1 MLVLD
6 LDLLF
11 VGLAIVALVI
21 FVRRVQ
27 RRRKQ
32 QEGTLERTRRLLDEN
47 REIDEMLDEMRKQ
60 DSPFKK
66 E

>member
-11 VGLAIVALVI
+11 AGLAIVALVI
-21 FVRRVQ
+21 FVRRRQ
-27 RRRKQ
+27 RRRQ
-32 QEGTLERTRRLLDEN
+32 QDGTLERTRRLLEEN
-47 REIDEMLDEMRKQ
+47 REIDEMLEEMRKQ

>member
-6 LDLLF
+6 LDVLF

-21 FVRRVQ
+21 FVRRHQ

-32 QEGTLERTRRLLDEN
+32 QEGTLERTRRLLEEN
-47 REIDEMLDEMRKQ
+47 REIDEMLEEMRKQ
-60 DSPFKK
+60 DSPFKEK
-66 E
+66 

>member
-1 MLVLD
+1 MLFVD

-11 VGLAIVALVI
+11 AGLAIVALVI
-21 FVRRVQ
+21 FVRRRL
-27 RRRKQ
+27 RRRR
-32 QEGTLERTRRLLDEN
+32 QEGTLERTRRLLEEN
-47 REIDEMLDEMRKQ
+47 REIDEMLEEMRKQ

>member
-1 MLVLD
+1 MLFLD

-11 VGLAIVALVI
+11 AGLTIVALVI
-21 FVRRVQ
+21 VVRRVQ

-32 QEGTLERTRRLLDEN
+32 QGTLERTRRLLEEN
-47 REIDEMLDEMRKQ
+47 REIDEMLEEMRKQ
-60 DSPFKK
+60 PSPFKK

>member
-32 QEGTLERTRRLLDEN
+32 QEGTLERTRRLLEEN

>member
-1 MLVLD
+1 MLFLD

-11 VGLAIVALVI
+11 AGLAIVALVI
-21 FVRRVQ
+21 FVRRQQ
-27 RRRKQ
+27 RRRR
-32 QEGTLERTRRLLDEN
+32 QEGALERTRRLLEEN
-47 REIDEMLDEMRKQ
+47 REIDEMLEEMRKQ

>member
-11 VGLAIVALVI
+11 AGLAIVALVI
-21 FVRRVQ
+21 FVRRHQ
-27 RRRKQ
+27 RRRR
-32 QEGTLERTRRLLDEN
+32 QEGTVERTRRLLEEN
-47 REIDEMLDEMRKQ
+47 REIDEMLEEMRKQ